1 MASISL
7 LVNIC
12 IMQLQARSQPVLS
25 GKPKGPFCPSCTS
38 IFQNERNWMKKS
50 ARVSKKLVSRGYLSG
65 LQAAMRLSW
74 AASTCSFHDGS
85 PIKCF
90 SSNLKIN

>member
-38 IFQNERNWMKKS
+38 IFQNERNWMKKN
-50 ARVSKKLVSRGYLSG
+50 ARVSKKLVSPGLPG
-65 LQAAMRLSW
+65 LQVATRLSW
-74 AASTCSFHDGS
+74 ASITCSFHDGS